1 MGYTIPEGVDTML
14 DVVGVGWPNVDE
26 DAYRDMADAL
36 REFAEDADDDGHTAH
51 GHIQR
56 LLSTGR
62 SESLTALDAHWKK
75 VEGKNKDLAGA
86 ARLVAGA
93 LDRVADIIV
102 ARKIAA
108 VAELADL
115 CATVGITLAFAPV
128 TAGLST
134 LLAGAKIAATRIA
147 FKRILKEMAEAAV
160 SEITAILMQ
169 PAVAALESIVTD
181 LAIQTAMNVTGQ
193 QDGIDAGQAV
203 RAGRDGLQL
212 NSAGGGT
219 GPGGGLDIDH
229 DAHGNTGGKLAN
241 VQVSMNT
248 RAAGRIG
255 KAKSHH
261 GRAKGKDSLTAVLDS
276 TIEGVVEKLAKG
288 HDHLGKHVGKELP
301 DAIGLSSK
309 NHRNTDVDVDD
320 RIKKVNSSGR
330 GDDAGPDGRNSNA
343 GSARKPGGGSGSAR
357 KPADVLNSDSSKLS
371 QQARALAAKE
381 TCGDPIDMATGQMVL
396 AQTDVDLP
404 GVLPLVLRRTHLTGY
419 AHGIS
424 FGPSWAATLD
434 ERLERD
440 TRTDG
445 VWWRREDGSSLY
457 YSRTPDIVGD
467 RVDPV
472 AGERLPLTYLSRGG
486 SYVLVVQDPHTG
498 LTRHFEPAEAT
509 VDTWWLARV
518 EDRNHNHLT
527 VERGSDDALL
537 EVTHSGGYHV
547 SITTDGQGRRITG
560 LHADTEN
567 GPLRLRG
574 YVHDENG
581 DLTEVRNAVDAPTRF
596 TYDATHRIT
605 GWRDSNDTA
614 FTYTYDGQGRV
625 TATHGT
631 DGILNSTIDYTGPHD
646 DGTTTAAYTDSL
658 GHTTVYRA
666 NPYGQ
671 IVTIVDPL
679 GATTTQTWDLH
690 DHLLTRTDPLGRATR
705 WEWDDAGDLV
715 SVTTADGTG
724 SRIAYNDLHLPVLI
738 TDSQGATQLQT
749 FDERG
754 NCTSRTAPDGTVH
767 RFTHHSTGSVAT
779 VVSPLGDTL
788 RIDTDAAGLP
798 LTLEDAHGTR
808 TTYRRDTFGRTVA
821 VTDPLGAT
829 TTLVLDAEG
838 RLLRRDSPDGT
849 TESWTYDGEGSCTG
863 RIDPLGASTR
873 LSHGPFDLLAA
884 QVTSDG
890 AEHRFL
896 YDTEQ
901 RLTQVTNPLD
911 LTWSYTYDPVGRLI
925 AETDFDG
932 RTTRYSYDAAGQPL
946 TRTNAA
952 GETITYAYNTAG
964 RLSAKEV
971 AGERTEYAYDAAGRL
986 TEAVSASSRLTRTYD
1001 GAGRLTTETVDGRTT
1016 RYQYDAFGRRT
1027 FRTTPTGAATRT
1039 LWDQLGNRVG
1049 LRLDDDHLLAF
1060 DHDVLGREIRRTLG
1074 DRVALDS
1081 GWDPLGRLT
1090 SHTLST
1096 GQAPLRQREFGYRSD
1111 GEPVS
1116 VTDSATGHATHYD
1129 LDALGR
1135 PRTATDRHASESYR
1149 YDAAGNQTYA
1159 AWAGTPADIDAAGDR
1174 TFDGTRLLT
1183 AGRVAYRY
1191 DAVGRLVERRKK
1203 RLSRTADVWRYSW
1216 DAEDRLTTC
1225 TTPDG
1230 VTWHYAYDALGRRT
1244 AKYRLADDGST
1255 RFEETRFSWDG
1266 TRLAEEQQPGG
1277 SVLTWEYEGHR
1288 PLAQYE
1294 RRSLEQD
1301 QVDARFF
1308 AIVTNL
1314 VGTPTELVDEQGTL
1328 AWHTRST
1335 VWGTTAHNS
1344 DATAYTPLR
1353 HPGQYADTETGLHYN
1368 YFRHYDPETA
1378 RYVSPD
1384 PLGLTPAPNPLAYVT
1399 NPHTLSDPLGLT
1411 PCVHLYHATN
1421 RAGERSIRTHGIDPA
1436 YAPRP
1441 MDFGNGFYTT
1451 RSRQQAEDWARI
1463 RFGDDGV
1470 VLHFQVPGHEFEA
1483 LNRRDF
1489 AEGDPELSDFVRR
1502 FRAGDGTEVP
1512 AYDVVE
1518 GPMLRNV
1525 KAFMNKGAE
1534 PRWSGDQVVFF
1545 GDTGS
1550 LLNRALQ

>member
-14 DVVGVGWPNVDE
+14 DIVGVGWPNVDE
-26 DAYRDMADAL
+26 DAYRDMADSL
-36 REFAEDADDDGHTAH
+36 REFAEDADDDAHTAH

-56 LLSTGR
+56 LLSMGQ
-62 SESLTALDAHWKK
+62 SESLTALAAHWKK
-75 VEGKNKDLAGA
+75 VLGKNKDLAGA
-86 ARLVAGA
+86 ARLIAGA

-134 LLAGAKIAATRIA
+134 LIAGGKIVATRIA
-147 FKRILKEMAEAAV
+147 FKKILKEMAEAAV
-160 SEITAILMQ
+160 AEITALLTQ

-181 LAIQTAMNVTGQ
+181 LAIQTAMNVTGR
-193 QDGIDAGQAV
+193 QDGVNVDQAV
-203 RAGRDGLQL
+203 KAGLQL
-212 NSAGGGT
+212 NSAGAGP
-219 GPGGGLDIDH
+219 GPGGVLGIDH
-229 DAHGNTGGKLAN
+229 DAHTSTGGKLAN

-248 RAAGRIG
+248 RAAGKIG
-255 KAKSHH
+255 KAKGHH

-276 TIEGVVEKLAKG
+276 TIEGVVEKLVKG
-288 HDHLGKHVGKELP
+288 HNHIGKHVGKDLP

-309 NHRNTDVDVDD
+309 THKATDQDIDD
-320 RIKKVNSSGR
+320 RIKAVKG
-330 GDDAGPDGRNSNA
+330 GDRHAEGGLDGRNGSA
-343 GSARKPGGGSGSAR
+343 GSVRRPEDETSAAR
-357 KPADVLNSDSSKLS
+357 KPADIPNPDSSKLS
-371 QQARALAAKE
+371 LQARALAARE

-404 GVLPLVLRRTHLTGY
+404 GILPLVLRRTHLTGY
-419 AHGIS
+419 THGIS

-440 TRTDG
+440 TRTGG

-457 YSRTPDIVGD
+457 YPRTPDIVGD
-467 RVDPV
+467 RVDPM

-486 SYVLVVQDPHTG
+486 SYVLVVQDLHTG

-509 VDTWWLARV
+509 IDTWWLARA
-518 EDRNHNHLT
+518 EDRNQNHLT
-527 VERGSDDALL
+527 IERGDDDTPS
-537 EVTHSGGYHV
+537 EIVHSGGYHL
-547 SITTDGQGRRITG
+547 SITTSGQGRHITA
-560 LHADTEN
+560 LHTVTEA

-574 YVHDENG
+574 YAYDENG

-596 TYDATHRIT
+596 TYDAAHHIT

-614 FTYTYDGQGRV
+614 FGYVYDAQGRV

-631 DGILNSTIDYTGPHD
+631 DGILNSRIAYAGPHG
-646 DGTTTAAYTDSL
+646 DGTTTVTYTDSL
-658 GHTTVYRA
+658 GHTTAYHA

-671 IVTIVDPL
+671 IITITNPL
-679 GATTTQTWDLH
+679 GATTTQSWDLN
-690 DHLLTRTDPLGRATR
+690 DHLLARTDPLGRTTR

-715 SVTTADGTG
+715 SVTPADGTG
-724 SRIAYNDLHLPVLI
+724 SRIVYNDLHLPVRI
-738 TDSQGATQLQT
+738 TDPQGATQLQT

-754 NCTSRTAPDGTVH
+754 NCTSRTAPDGTVY
-767 RFTHHSTGSVAT
+767 RFTHHSNGSVAT
-779 VVSPLGDTL
+779 VVNPLGDAL
-788 RIDTDAAGLP
+788 RVSTDSAGLS
-798 LTLEDAHGTR
+798 LALEDARGTR
-808 TTYRRDTFGRTVA
+808 TAYQRDAFGRTVA

-829 TTLVLDAEG
+829 TTLVWDAEG
-838 RLLRRDSPDGT
+838 HLLRRDSPDGT

-863 RIDPLGASTR
+863 RIDPLGGNTR

-884 QVTSDG
+884 QITPDG
-890 AEHRFL
+890 AEHRFR

-901 RLTQVTNPLD
+901 RLTEITDPLG
-911 LTWSYTYDPVGRLI
+911 LTWSYTYDPVGRLA
-925 AETDFDG
+925 AESDFDG

-952 GETITYAYNTAG
+952 GETIAYTYNAVG
-964 RLSAKEV
+964 RLSAKDV
-971 AGERTEYAYDAAGRL
+971 AGERTEYAYDDAGRL

-1001 GAGRLTTETVDGRTT
+1001 ASGRLTVETVDGRTT
-1016 RYQYDAFGRRT
+1016 RYRYDTLGRRT
-1027 FRTTPTGAATRT
+1027 FRSTPTGATTRT
-1039 LWDQLGNRVG
+1039 LWDELGNRAG
-1049 LRLDDDHLLAF
+1049 LRVDDDHLLAF
-1060 DHDVLGREIRRTLG
+1060 GHDVLGREIRRTLG
-1074 DRVALDS
+1074 DHFTLDS

-1090 SHTLST
+1090 SQTLST
-1096 GQAPLRQREFGYRSD
+1096 DHGTLHQRQFDYRSD
-1111 GEPVS
+1111 GHPVS
-1116 VTDSATGHATHYD
+1116 VTDGATGHSVHYG
-1129 LDALGR
+1129 LDPLGR
-1135 PRTATDRHASESYR
+1135 PLTVTDRHTSENYA
-1149 YDAAGNQTYA
+1149 YDAAGNQTHA
-1159 AWAGTPADIDAAGDR
+1159 ARAGAPSDVDATGSR
-1174 TFDGTRLLT
+1174 VFDGTQLLT

-1191 DAVGRLVERRKK
+1191 DAAGRLVERRKK
-1203 RLSRTADVWRYSW
+1203 RLSRSADVRRYTW

-1225 TTPDG
+1225 TTPSG

-1244 AKYRLADDGST
+1244 AKYRLAEDGST
-1255 RFEETRFSWDG
+1255 RLDETRFSWDG
-1266 TRLAEEQQPGG
+1266 TRLAEEEQPGG
-1277 SVLTWEYEGHR
+1277 AVLTWEYEGHH

-1301 QVDARFF
+1301 RIDSRFF

-1314 VGTPTELVDEQGTL
+1314 AGAPAELLDEHGDL

-1335 VWGTTAHNS
+1335 VWGTTAYNS

-1353 HPGQYADTETGLHYN
+1353 QPGQYADAETGLHYN

-1378 RYVSPD
+1378 RYISPD
-1384 PLGLTPAPNPLAYVT
+1384 PLGLVPAPNPLAYVT
-1399 NPHTLSDPLGLT
+1399 NPQSSSDPLGLT

-1421 RAGERSIRTHGIDPA
+1421 RAGERSIRTNGIDPA
-1436 YAPRP
+1436 FAPRP

-1489 AEGDPELSDFVRR
+1489 AEGDPELSAFVRR

-1525 KAFMNKGAE
+1525 KAFMSKGAD

-1545 GDTGS
+1545 GDTGP
-1550 LLNRALQ
+1550 LLNRSLQ